1 MLNTPAVHPGF
12 SFVANATPRR
22 PQLRRENVNVTDTGR
37 QLVVSLNRSD
47 YRLLRPLAVL
57 VRPGDAERFL
67 VTAADDIEN
76 LGLYGV
82 GDTQQDAIDD
92 FTSMLVDLFEDL
104 QSSEAVL
111 SRSLA
116 QRLWQLRLVM
126 EPRQPS
132 QA

>member
-1 MLNTPAVHPGF
+1 MTN
-12 SFVANATPRR
+12 
-22 PQLRRENVNVTDTGR
+22 NVTDTGR